1 MLAARHRFPSRG
13 TAAVRTHARKQ
24 EGPMST
30 PLPAEATGEFEGSG
44 PPVQDLI
51 GTGIRELFV
60 GMLDA
65 ATAVR
70 LGKTSSTKQTNTYEG
85 TTVPTPQV
93 WRSPTDLNSGDSVDA
108 AVASAG
114 NAPRAANKTT
124 SQGADPEA
132 PRIARELP
140 VRPR

>member
-13 TAAVRTHARKQ
+13 TAAVRTRAKKQ
-24 EGPMST
+24 EGPMAT
-30 PLPAEATGEFEGSG
+30 PLPPEATGQFEGNG
-44 PPVQDLI
+44 PPVQNLV
-51 GTGIRELFV
+51 GVGIRELFV

-85 TTVPTPQV
+85 TTVPSPQV
-93 WRSPTDLNSGDSVDA
+93 WRSPTDLNDSDAVDS
-108 AVASAG
+108 AVVSAG

-124 SQGADPEA
+124 SQGANPEA
-132 PRIARELP
+132 PRIAATLP
-140 VRPR
+140 MRPR